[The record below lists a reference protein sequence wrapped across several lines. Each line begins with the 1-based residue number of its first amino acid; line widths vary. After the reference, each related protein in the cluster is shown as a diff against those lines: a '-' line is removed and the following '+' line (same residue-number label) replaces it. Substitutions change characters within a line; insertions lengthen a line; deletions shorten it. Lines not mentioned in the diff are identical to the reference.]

1 MTEESDLGVLVNQ
14 RIRELENQGIRES
27 GNQGIRESGNQGI
40 GESGN
45 QGIRELGNK
54 GMIKYKCSKHVNKSR
69 KNMKE
74 RIHFSF
80 SVSTAA

>member
-1 MTEESDLGVLVNQ
+1 M
-14 RIRELENQGIRES
+14 ELENRGIRES

-40 GESGN
+40 
-45 QGIRELGNK
+45 RVLGNM
-54 GMIKYKCSKHVNKSR
+54 GMIKYKLGMHVNKSR

-74 RIHFSF
+74 RINFSF